1 MPFSHN
7 LAAMSPSHF
16 NIQQEQQI
24 SHKYDQQFIHRS
36 EDTLSHSSYHNIAR
50 LNMVSPLIHQVTQN
64 SSLSHSAQSLSTSGQ
79 PSSLYGY
86 DSVNLNYPPST
97 SNDTYQFSNNYQ
109 GSSSGNNL
117 TKFKCLKFYI
127 LSFNF

>member
-16 NIQQEQQI
+16 NIQQEQQQL

-50 LNMVSPLIHQVTQN
+50 LNMVSPLIHQVTQG
-64 SSLSHSAQSLSTSGQ
+64 SSLSHSAQSLSASGQ
-79 PSSLYGY
+79 SSSLYGY

-97 SNDTYQFSNNYQ
+97 SNDTYQFTNNYQ
-109 GSSSGNNL
+109 GSSSGNY
-117 TKFKCLKFYI
+117 FYYLNI
-127 LSFNF
+127 